1 MSYQNQEPSLKSF
14 SNPFLPF
21 MKVFIPLALI
31 PGIALI
37 LLSSINFDTTNLII
51 GVFVLVLGPL
61 SMFAIDFF
69 LRPRIVDLRQND
81 VILIFS
87 SRRRIMIPYTNIEIH
102 TVPGSPL
109 MGGVRGNIR
118 DREKSG
124 ISFSVSFQIVEG
136 IQEELKARRII
147 RAHKIAK
154 S

>member
-1 MSYQNQEPSLKSF
+1 MSSQNQEPPLKSF

-21 MKVFIPLALI
+21 MKIFIPLALV
-31 PGIALI
+31 PGIAMI
-37 LLSSINFDTTNLII
+37 FLSLMNSDTTYLII

-69 LRPRIVDLRQND
+69 LRPRVVDLHQND

-87 SRRRIMIPYTNIEIH
+87 SRKKIMIPYTNIEIH
-102 TVPGSPL
+102 KVPGSPL
-109 MGGVRGNIR
+109 MGGARGNIR
-118 DREKSG
+118 DREKGG

-136 IQEELKARRII
+136 IQEELKARKII
-147 RAHKIAK
+147 RAHKMAK